1 MRIHGTRCPKLDTF
15 CAASSLFEDRPVGQ
29 LAENDASLFV
39 SCPPRKR
46 RRRRTSRCQTR
57 GVSTP
62 NPEPPPRAPQNGAT
76 EIFRSHL
83 PTKTDNEMGACPT
96 RYPTSDRARSMAS
109 ARAAFARLS
118 CVPRECLS
126 WWVPSRGRA
135 SAAEDGAHL
144 DVLRRAGANPP
155 PHLTELIQVL
165 TATGGV
171 PLDPSDRHSVHPLV
185 LPLARFEEA
194 TKEATSTST
203 STVGLLVR
211 PTDVRQ
217 GSDLFV
223 VRSGPG
229 GIKLLSP
236 SAALHVQAALVE
248 EDFLIAQGEF
258 ETSNETVQST
268 NRPVL
273 HAAGVLGT
281 TSKCVPGT
289 FASMQNNSPKRRK
302 EVFLQATF
310 GAVFPDVCEALI
322 NHHEFVKKDSLSA
335 LVTSEW
341 CTYQPTFRGWGFAHL
356 KNAMMLKKYG
366 RNDEARDAARVAL
379 ACAPWWTLGTEQN
392 LPMTL
397 AEIAGLRDQILLN
410 EWGAS
415 SFRDMLD
422 TGGEA
427 HKQAAEAMGAM
438 RDVGIDSAKEKEA
451 DVTQFWSNEFEK
463 KAAAVMDAVALQA
476 AADKARS
483 MPMSWDAIR
492 PELGEL
498 YEQGGLPGFSEFV
511 KGK

>member
-341 CTYQPTFRGWGFAHL
+341 CTNQPTFRGWGFAHL

-463 KAAAVMDAVALQA
+463 KAAAAMDAVALQA